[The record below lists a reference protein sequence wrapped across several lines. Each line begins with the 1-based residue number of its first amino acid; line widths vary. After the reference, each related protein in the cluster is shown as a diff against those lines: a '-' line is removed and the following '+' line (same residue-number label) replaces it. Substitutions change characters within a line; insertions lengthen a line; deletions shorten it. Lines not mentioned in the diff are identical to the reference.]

1 MAEWM
6 QRLEED
12 FVAWQK
18 VIVPALCEKLSKT
31 FDPAL
36 LDQPFEPSF
45 ALEISPRIKKEKLF
59 TGEIGHLGANKGEK

>member
-1 MAEWM
+1 MLC
-6 QRLEED
+6 RLEED
-12 FVAWQK
+12 FSAWQK
-18 VIVPALCEKLSKT
+18 VVVPALCQLLGQS

-45 ALEISPRIKKEKLF
+45 SLEINPRIKAEKLF